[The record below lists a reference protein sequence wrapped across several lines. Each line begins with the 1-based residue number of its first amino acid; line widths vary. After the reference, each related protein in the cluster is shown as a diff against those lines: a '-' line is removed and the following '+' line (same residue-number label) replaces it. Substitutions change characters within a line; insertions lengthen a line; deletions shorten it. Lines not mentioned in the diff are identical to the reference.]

1 MQRFSLSLAI
11 TGGDAVSYPAQTAKE
26 GSWAL
31 NEQRESST
39 DDATA
44 SSASTCEVTER
55 WVGQVAIVAV
65 SGVIDALTAP
75 QFEQALRAAVANQPE
90 GLVVDL
96 TAVEFLASAGM
107 GVLVAAHD
115 AAGDGTRFCVVADGP
130 ATSRPLKLV
139 GIADIVPLRAT
150 LEAALE
156 ALQS

>member
-1 MQRFSLSLAI
+1 LH
-11 TGGDAVSYPAQTAKE
+11 PAKSAKE
-26 GSWAL
+26 KSWAL

-44 SSASTCEVTER
+44 SSGSTCDVTEH
-55 WVGQVAIVAV
+55 WVGEVAV
-65 SGVIDALTAP
+65 VAVAGVIDAVTAP
-75 QFEQALRAAVANQPE
+75 QFDEALRAAVANKPE

-115 AAGDGTRFCVVADGP
+115 DADDGTRFSVVADGP

-139 GIADIVPLRAT
+139 GIADIVPLYAT
-150 LEAALE
+150 LDDALAALR
-156 ALQS
+156 S

>member
-1 MQRFSLSLAI
+1 
-11 TGGDAVSYPAQTAKE
+11 
-26 GSWAL
+26 L

-44 SSASTCEVTER
+44 SSGSTCDVTEH
-55 WVGQVAIVAV
+55 WVGEVAIVAV
-65 SGVIDALTAP
+65 SGVIDAVTAP
-75 QFEQALRAAVANQPE
+75 QFDEALRAAVANKPE

-115 AAGDGTRFCVVADGP
+115 EADDGTRFSVVADGP

-139 GIADIVPLRAT
+139 GIADIVPLYAT
-150 LEAALE
+150 LDDALAALRG
-156 ALQS
+156 